1 VTVSEAKDATMIVD
15 VWSDVVCPWCFIGK
29 RRLEKGIAEIKVAN
43 PGVQIQVRHRAFQLQ
58 PDIEGVIPTKE
69 LLSDKYNI
77 DIDKVSAMQANVCSI
92 ADGEG
97 LCYDLENTF
106 SGNTMDAHRVLK
118 WAEST
123 GLAQELLEK
132 MYSAYFEESKPL
144 FTHDD
149 ILAITDELGLDRTE
163 VIAVL
168 ISDNYRD
175 LVLQD
180 QDVARQLG
188 ANGVPFF
195 VIDMKYGISGAQPQE
210 VFTQT
215 LATALSEA

>member
-1 VTVSEAKDATMIVD
+1 MIVD

-29 RRLEKGIAEIKVAN
+29 RRLEKGINEVKAAN
-43 PGVQIQVRHRAFQLQ
+43 PGLEIKVRHRAFQLQ
-58 PDIEGVIPTKE
+58 PDIEGVVSTKE
-69 LLSDKYNI
+69 HLAEKYNI
-77 DIDKVSAMQANVCSI
+77 DKDRVAEMQANVCSI

-97 LCYDLENTF
+97 LCYDLENTM

-123 GLAQELLEK
+123 GVAQELLEK
-132 MYSAYFEESKPL
+132 MYSAYFEQSRPV
-144 FTHDD
+144 FAHDD
-149 ILAITDELGLDRTE
+149 ILAITDEAGLDRAD

-168 ISDNYRD
+168 ISDNFRD

-210 VFTQT
+210 VFTKT
-215 LATALSEA
+215 LQTALESV

>member
-1 VTVSEAKDATMIVD
+1 MSDSTMIVD

-29 RRLEKGIAEIKVAN
+29 RRLEKGINEVKAAN
-43 PGVQIQVRHRAFQLQ
+43 PGLEIKVRHRAFQLQ
-58 PDIEGVIPTKE
+58 PDIEGVVSTKE
-69 LLSDKYNI
+69 HLAEKYNI
-77 DIDKVSAMQANVCSI
+77 DKDRVAEMQANVCSI

-97 LCYDLENTF
+97 LCYDLENTM

-123 GLAQELLEK
+123 GVAQELLEK
-132 MYSAYFEESKPL
+132 MYSAYFEQSRPV

-149 ILAITDELGLDRTE
+149 ILAITDEAGLDRAD

-168 ISDNYRD
+168 ISDNFRD

-210 VFTQT
+210 VFTKT
-215 LATALSEA
+215 LQTALESV